1 MYGADFLCM
10 TTPAE
15 HLALPS
21 VEDIKEGTIVTRIA
35 AHAADLTK
43 EGVKERARTHDR
55 EMAMAR
61 RDLDWQKQFQNAID
75 PEKAR
80 EIHARS
86 KNVETC
92 SMCGELC
99 SIKIMREVMKK

>member
-1 MYGADFLCM
+1 
-10 TTPAE
+10 
-15 HLALPS
+15 
-21 VEDIKEGTIVTRIA
+21 
-35 AHAADLTK
+35 
-43 EGVKERARTHDR
+43 
-55 EMAMAR
+55 MAMAR

-75 PEKAR
+75 PEKAK

-86 KNVETC
+86 KNAETC